1 MRHLGIVVAT
11 AVEARS
17 LVRKT
22 FATNELIRLPEGTVI
37 QLSGIGPR
45 RAGGAAKNLLEHGA
59 TALLSWGSAGGLVPT
74 LSSGSLVLPSL
85 VIDTDQSLYSTDP
98 TWHGRL
104 LNRLKGCV
112 DLHQGP
118 LAESGTVLRSSTEKR
133 VLFER
138 TGAMAV
144 DMESGAMAKV
154 AQEAHAPFMAIRAIA
169 DPFDMAIPEA
179 SLAAV
184 DEFGRIRFL
193 RLLKKLAEH
202 PFELIPMI
210 RLGWN
215 FRTAQSTLAKVARFA
230 GSHLLVPP

>member
-1 MRHLGIVVAT
+1 MT
-11 AVEARS
+11 AEARS
-17 LVRKT
+17 LVRKPILT
-22 FATNELIRLPEGTVI
+22 GDLFHLSEGIVI

-45 RAGGAAKNLLEHGA
+45 RAGEAARNLLEHGA
-59 TALLSWGSAGGLVPT
+59 TALLSWGSAGGLIPT
-74 LSSGSLVLPSL
+74 LSPGSLVLPSL

-138 TGAMAV
+138 TGAVAV
-144 DMESGAMAKV
+144 DMESGAVAKV

-169 DPFDMAIPEA
+169 DPFDMAIPET

-184 DEFGRIRFL
+184 DELGRIRFL
-193 RLLKKLAEH
+193 TLLKKLAEH
-202 PFELIPMI
+202 PFELFPMI
-210 RLGWN
+210 LLGWN
-215 FRTAQSTLAKVARFA
+215 FRTAQLTLAKVAHHA
-230 GSHLLVPP
+230 GSHLLNPP